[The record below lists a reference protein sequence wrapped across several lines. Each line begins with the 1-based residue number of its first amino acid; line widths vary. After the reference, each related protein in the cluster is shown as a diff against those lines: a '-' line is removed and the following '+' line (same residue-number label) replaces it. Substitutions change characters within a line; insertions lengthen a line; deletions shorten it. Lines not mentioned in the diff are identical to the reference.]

1 MGGKQY
7 KGIFQRTVL
16 FNFLLVLLCSS
27 SCLLADQM
35 IFIGIAGGTG
45 SGKTTVAK
53 KIHDRF
59 PGSVLICQDFYYRD
73 LAHLS
78 QEERK
83 SVNFDHPEALEFSL
97 LKEHLITLSQG
108 IPIDVPVYDF
118 CDHVRLGETRKVD
131 PSNIVIVEGILL
143 FAVAEV
149 RDLFDLKIFV
159 DTDDDERVLRRIDRD
174 MKERAREFSD
184 VKEQYL
190 TTVKPMHNAFVEPSK
205 KFADII
211 IPEGGENEMA
221 INLILAGLARYE

>member
-1 MGGKQY
+1 MVK
-7 KGIFQRTVL
+7 
-16 FNFLLVLLCSS
+16 FLLILFCST
-27 SCLLADQM
+27 SCLFADQM

-53 KIHDRF
+53 KIHERF
-59 PGSVLICQDFYYRD
+59 PGSVLICQDSYYRD
-73 LAHLS
+73 LSHLS
-78 QEERK
+78 PEERK
-83 SVNFDHPEALEFSL
+83 VINFDHPDALDFSL
-97 LKEHLITLSQG
+97 LSKQLVDLRQG
-108 IPIDVPVYDF
+108 KAAGIPVYDF
-118 CDHVRLGETRKVD
+118 CDHVRTDQIKRVE
-131 PSNIVIVEGILL
+131 PSSIVIVEGILL

-159 DTDDDERVLRRIDRD
+159 DADGDERVLRRIDRD

-221 INLILAGLARYE
+221 INLILAGLAGYE